1 MSADGDR
8 SEFLG
13 PVEARWEHSAL
24 VWSVG
29 STPFRGTV
37 RLPPPAAGVAGA
49 EIRDPAGRLTPC
61 LVCAAGGV
69 PLESEDRNGTGR
81 EAPTGIYL
89 VLLTRAAGKAVKRL
103 VTIQ

>member
-1 MSADGDR
+1 
-8 SEFLG
+8 
-13 PVEARWEHSAL
+13 
-24 VWSVG
+24 
-29 STPFRGTV
+29 
-37 RLPPPAAGVAGA
+37 
-49 EIRDPAGRLTPC
+49 
-61 LVCAAGGV
+61 VCAAGGV